1 MQYQWMLIND
11 IFFLYLV
18 QLLNSAILEQPKLY
32 MTIKQNYV
40 YHKVA
45 KPESLANKKLTI
57 FIKFMFKNIK

>member
-11 IFFLYLV
+11 IYFLYLV

-45 KPESLANKKLTI
+45 KSESLANKKLTI
-57 FIKFMFKNIK
+57 FIKFMFKYIK

>member
-1 MQYQWMLIND
+1 MLIND
-11 IFFLYLV
+11 IYFLYLV

-45 KPESLANKKLTI
+45 KSESLA
-57 FIKFMFKNIK
+57 MQ